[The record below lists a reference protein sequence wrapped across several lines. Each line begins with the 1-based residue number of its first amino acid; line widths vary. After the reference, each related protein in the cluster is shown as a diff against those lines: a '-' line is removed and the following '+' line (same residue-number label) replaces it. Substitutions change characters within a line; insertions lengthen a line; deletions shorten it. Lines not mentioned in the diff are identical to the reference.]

1 LPWKTCSVLKGNRGE
16 MDLGKDKA
24 DWEEVT
30 EGKLRLGYIE
40 QKEKSSLYILH
51 TNALSGLVE
60 LIW

>member
-1 LPWKTCSVLKGNRGE
+1 